1 MAYRSGNPR
10 YQRQISLR
18 EFGEIGQKKLY
29 DAKVLVIGAG
39 GLGCPALQYLVAAGI
54 GNIGIV
60 DHDTV
65 SISNLHRQVL
75 YSTDDIGLSKALRS
89 ADILGSLNP
98 EIEITAYNYLLTS
111 SNALNI
117 ISQFDIILD
126 GTDNFASRYMIND
139 ACVISKKTL
148 VYGAISRFE
157 GQVAIFNCQERDT
170 QTAANYRDLFPQPPA
185 EGEIQNCE
193 EAGVLGVL
201 PGIIGSMMAN
211 ETIKLIADT
220 GDPLINR
227 LITYNSLN
235 NQLYELGIEAGP
247 GTRSLIPADADEF
260 KQTDYE
266 WLCSG
271 VSVPQIDHA
280 TFTTMLN
287 QPDISV
293 IDVREINEMP
303 IVKEFEHVNIPMSL
317 FREKLLE
324 IKADTVILFCQSGN
338 RSANAAKIL
347 SEYYGNSKKIYSLK
361 EGIINWKNL
370 KKI

>member
-18 EFGEIGQKKLY
+18 EFGESGQKKLY
-29 DAKVLVIGAG
+29 DAKVLVVGAG

-54 GNIGIV
+54 GTIGIA

-75 YSTDDIGLSKALRS
+75 YSTDDTGLSKALRA
-89 ADILGSLNP
+89 ADILGLLNP

-111 SNALNI
+111 TNALGL

-139 ACVISKKTL
+139 ACVILKKTL

-211 ETIKLIADT
+211 ETIKLIAGT

-235 NQLYELGIEAGP
+235 NQLYELGIEAGS

-271 VSVPQIDHA
+271 VPVPQIDHA
-280 TFTTMLN
+280 TFTKMLN
-287 QPDISV
+287 QSDISV
-293 IDVREINEMP
+293 IDVREINETP
-303 IVKEFEHVNIPMSL
+303 IIKEFEHVNIPMSL
-317 FREKLLE
+317 FRERLSE

-338 RSANAAKIL
+338 RSANAARIL